1 MLRAARENFHQE
13 AISVNAFGQRDD
25 ASDETPIV
33 FSRLHRMVLLA
44 TPCLLVVVVAGELVG
59 LTGFFYYGLYLSL
72 VVGAISSLGVVHAVL
87 ILMDAPERRVMR
99 NVVPALMCVGSVL
112 FFVYLLLN
120 AGYQ

>member
-1 MLRAARENFHQE
+1 M
-13 AISVNAFGQRDD
+13 NAFGQRDD